1 VAKPTGRPVT
11 TVPFDRAI
19 HTPRNNAKILENLML
34 AGTTSQV
41 AGARHDISRRPAGHA
56 GARTRNDT
64 DFKIEILRLGLAAQR
79 QQLIEVGVK
88 GSRRPLGLRM

>member
-19 HTPRNNAKILENLML
+19 HTPRSNARILENLML

-41 AGARHDISRRPAGHA
+41 AGARRDISRRPAGHA
-56 GARTRNDT
+56 RRERRTRRISKPRSCAWAWARAT
-64 DFKIEILRLGLAAQR
+64 SAASW
-79 QQLIEVGVK
+79 G
-88 GSRRPLGLRM
+88 